1 MYIQQDVPLAQ
12 LSTFNIG
19 GNAHE
24 FVEVKTPEELIEVTT
39 WAKQKDKKYK
49 IFAGGSNVL
58 FPDEGIGALVIRIIG
73 GSIDTVGRKIVS
85 DAGVLLSDLVT
96 HANKKGLKGVE
107 KLVGIPGTV
116 GGAVVGN
123 AGAYGAAISD
133 QSKYV
138 QVWDGKCVKKINKK
152 ECGFLYRESIFKHN
166 KLLVLRVVFA
176 LTPSE
181 TSALQKTSRE
191 ILTLRLAKYKPG
203 LKCPGSFF
211 KNIPVTL
218 LNVRQLKKIGQDH
231 AVWGKVPA
239 GYLLDQIGARGMQ
252 VGNIRI
258 ADFHG
263 NLFVNEGKGTA
274 KDVKKLASLLKNHVE
289 KHFGVR
295 LEEEIQYF

>member
-1 MYIQQDVPLAQ
+1 MLVQKNVPLAS

-19 GNAHE
+19 GKARE
-24 FVEVKTPEELIEVTT
+24 FVEVKTPEELVKVVF
-39 WAKQKDKKYK
+39 WAKQKNKKYR

-123 AGAYGAAISD
+123 SGAYGNTISD
-133 QSKYV
+133 HLKYV
-138 QVWDGKCVKKINKK
+138 EVRDGIRVKKINRK
-152 ECGFLYRESIFKHN
+152 ECGFSYRESIFKHN

-274 KDVKKLASLLKNHVE
+274 KDVKKLATVLKKRVSERFRVE
-289 KHFGVR
+289 
-295 LEEEIQYF
+295 LEEEIRYL

>member
-19 GNAHE
+19 GNARE
-24 FVEVKTPEELIEVTT
+24 FIEVKTPEGLIEVTT

-58 FPDEGIGALVIRIIG
+58 FPDEGIDVLVIRIIG
-73 GSIDTVGRKIVS
+73 GSIKTNNSEIVC

-96 HANKKGLKGVE
+96 LENKKGLKGVE

-133 QSKYV
+133 HLKYL

-211 KNIPVTL
+211 KNIPVKL
-218 LNVRQLKKIGQDH
+218 LTVRQLKKIGQDY

-274 KDVKKLASLLKNHVE
+274 KDVKKLATVLKKRVSERFRVE
-289 KHFGVR
+289 
-295 LEEEIQYF
+295 LEEEIRYL